1 MALRAVG
8 RELRRSAL
16 RLDRA
21 VAASR
26 PDEDLLRRSLHLK
39 AYLLPEPFSPEAAA
53 YFSEQGS
60 QRPGQP
66 DNWERLLHWGTR
78 RALRAKFDRSELLND
93 ALSVLGA
100 LGALEHDLVSAAN
113 FVESTK
119 RAVEPTNGASAL
131 DGEFVGSHAAL
142 AAVVDG
148 VERARVERELE
159 SKLAEAAAKAMRAAE
174 EAGSI
179 SRPASSLPDYLPTA
193 VSDVLFGEFGLRAL
207 PPGVAPGRTV
217 EECLAHTRAAMVH
230 RAFETQQGS
239 GLALGLIMTDVLAR
253 CAPPQLPPPRLLAV
267 PRSSRPLATY
277 TRADGVRPT
286 SEVHG
291 TVHAALAAARDLAKE
306 EADAS
311 EGSWWD
317 RRFLVAWADTT
328 RGSAVLLD
336 PSAAGVRTQL
346 ACSPELLDEL
356 RRTDGAWE
364 AWLGSADRERLR
376 RSTISRAQRTRSH
389 APSPWE
395 VPAAALL
402 DDRGVMEV
410 LLRQLTEL
418 YDAAGTPDAL
428 RMSHRCAAL
437 LTALRNGEEERPIDE
452 LVDLA

>member
-1 MALRAVG
+1 MG
-8 RELRRSAL
+8 
-16 RLDRA
+16 
-21 VAASR
+21 
-26 PDEDLLRRSLHLK
+26 
-39 AYLLPEPFSPEAAA
+39 Y
-53 YFSEQGS
+53 
-60 QRPGQP
+60 
-66 DNWERLLHWGTR
+66 
-78 RALRAKFDRSELLND
+78 
-93 ALSVLGA
+93 
-100 LGALEHDLVSAAN
+100 
-113 FVESTK
+113 
-119 RAVEPTNGASAL
+119 
-131 DGEFVGSHAAL
+131 
-142 AAVVDG
+142 
-148 VERARVERELE
+148 
-159 SKLAEAAAKAMRAAE
+159 
-174 EAGSI
+174 
-179 SRPASSLPDYLPTA
+179 
-193 VSDVLFGEFGLRAL
+193 
-207 PPGVAPGRTV
+207 PP
-217 EECLAHTRAAMVH
+217 L
-230 RAFETQQGS
+230 
-239 GLALGLIMTDVLAR
+239 
-253 CAPPQLPPPRLLAV
+253 
-267 PRSSRPLATY
+267 
-277 TRADGVRPT
+277 
-286 SEVHG
+286 
-291 TVHAALAAARDLAKE
+291 KE